1 MTRTTRPDRR
11 TGEARRRRPGRRAGE
26 SRTREAILEAAR
38 GCFAAR
44 GYDGATIR
52 AIAKTADVDPALVH
66 HFFGTKE
73 RLFVEAIS
81 FPFAP
86 SELVARAAASGADR
100 FGESLV
106 RALLAAWE
114 DEEVRSRTVAVMR
127 SAVTNERAASVLRGF
142 VMGSIVGTIASL
154 MGPER
159 AELRASLVASQI
171 VGLGVARYVVRLP
184 PLAEASV
191 EDLVAAV
198 GPTLQR
204 YLTADLAIVGG
215 S

>member
-1 MTRTTRPDRR
+1 
-11 TGEARRRRPGRRAGE
+11 
-26 SRTREAILEAAR
+26 
-38 GCFAAR
+38 
-44 GYDGATIR
+44 
-52 AIAKTADVDPALVH
+52 
-66 HFFGTKE
+66 
-73 RLFVEAIS
+73 
-81 FPFAP
+81 
-86 SELVARAAASGADR
+86 VARAAASGADR